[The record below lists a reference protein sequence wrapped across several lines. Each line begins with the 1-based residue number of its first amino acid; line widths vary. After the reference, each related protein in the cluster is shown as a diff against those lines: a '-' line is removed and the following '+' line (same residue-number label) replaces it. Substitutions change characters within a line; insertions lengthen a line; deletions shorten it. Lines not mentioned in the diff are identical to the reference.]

1 MGEHMKILIIGEGAR
16 EHAISKKLAKSE
28 RVEKIFIAPGNG
40 GTSRENK
47 CVNIPVTDFY
57 ELRDFAESEGVDI
70 TIVGPEV
77 PLMEGIVDIF
87 QEKGL
92 RIIGPDR
99 KSSLLEGSKAFSK
112 EFMKKY
118 GIKTAA
124 YETFTDF
131 DKALQYVKAHEYPLV
146 IKADGLAQG
155 KGVEIP
161 FTYEDARRIL
171 ESFMLEGKFKD
182 AGKTVVIEEFITGKE
197 ASIISIF
204 DGKSIHPFISA
215 MDHKK
220 IGEGETGLNT
230 GGMGSL
236 CPNPYYSEAVEKDFN
251 DNILARTLQGLIA
264 ENLIFTGIIFFGVIM
279 NEKGAYLL
287 EYNLRFGDPE
297 TQSLMEHLD
306 SDLLAIFEKA
316 LDGTL
321 AEGDI
326 IFKDGKTL
334 CVVLAAKGYPEA
346 YEKNVEVSDLEDE
359 GVSFYLYS
367 SDYRDGKFIS
377 KGGRFLSVVAHGK
390 GDDVFDKV
398 YGNIRKIE
406 NERVCYRRDIGRV

>member
-1 MGEHMKILIIGEGAR
+1 MKILIIGEGAR
-16 EHAISKKLAKSE
+16 EHAIAKKLAQSD
-28 RVEKIFIAPGNG
+28 RVGRIFIAPGNG
-40 GTSRENK
+40 GTSREGK
-47 CVNIPVTDFY
+47 CVNLPVTDFL
-57 ELRDFAESEGVDI
+57 ELRDFAEKEGVAI
-70 TIVGPEV
+70 TVVGPEV

-87 QEKGL
+87 HEKGL

-99 KSSLLEGSKAFSK
+99 RSSLLEGSKAFSK

-131 DKALQYVKAHEYPLV
+131 DKAVEYVKNHEYPLV

-161 FTYEDARRIL
+161 FTCEDARRIL

-236 CPNPYYSEAVEKDFN
+236 CPNPYYSESVEKDFN
-251 DNILARTLQGLIA
+251 ENILTRTLKGLIA
-264 ENLIFTGIIFFGVIM
+264 ENLIFTGVIFFGVIM

-306 SDLLAIFEKA
+306 SDLLTIFEKA

-321 AEGDI
+321 EKEDI
-326 IFKDGKTL
+326 SFKDGKTL
-334 CVVLAAKGYPEA
+334 CVVLAAKGYPEV
-346 YEKNVEVSDLEDE
+346 YEKNVEVPDLEDD

-367 SDYRDGKFIS
+367 SDYRNGRFIS
-377 KGGRFLSVVAHGK
+377 KGGRFLSVVSHGN
-390 GDDVFDKV
+390 GDEVFDRV

-406 NERVCYRRDIGRV
+406 NEKVCYRKDIGRV

>member
-1 MGEHMKILIIGEGAR
+1 MKILIIGEGAR
-16 EHAISKKLAKSE
+16 EHAIAKKLAQSD
-28 RVEKIFIAPGNG
+28 RVDRIFIAPGNG
-40 GTSRENK
+40 GTSRVQK

-57 ELRDFAESEGVDI
+57 ELRDFAEKEAIDI
-70 TIVGPEV
+70 TVVGPEV
-77 PLMEGIVDIF
+77 PLMDGIVDIF
-87 QEKGL
+87 KEKNL
-92 RIIGPDR
+92 KIIGPDR

-131 DKALQYVKAHEYPLV
+131 DKALQHVKGHEYPLV

-161 FTYEDARRIL
+161 FNFEDAKRIL

-236 CPNPYYSEAVEKDFN
+236 CPNPYYTESVEKDFN
-251 DNILARTLQGLIA
+251 ENILARTLQGLIA
-264 ENLIFTGIIFFGVIM
+264 ENLIFTGVIFFGVIM

-306 SDLLAIFEKA
+306 SDLLEVFEKA
-316 LDGTL
+316 LSGTL
-321 AEGDI
+321 SDKDI
-326 IFKDGKTL
+326 KFKDGKTL
-334 CVVLAAKGYPEA
+334 CVVLAAKGYPET
-346 YEKNVEVSDLEDE
+346 YEKNVEVNDLEDD

-377 KGGRFLSVVAHGK
+377 KGGRFISVVAHAD
-390 GDDVFDKV
+390 GDEVFDRV

-406 NERVCYRRDIGRV
+406 NEKICYRKDIGRV

>member
-1 MGEHMKILIIGEGAR
+1 MKILIIGEGAR
-16 EHAISKKLAKSE
+16 EHAIAKKLAQSD
-28 RVEKIFIAPGNG
+28 RVGKIFIAPGNG
-40 GTSRENK
+40 GTSREGK
-47 CVNIPVTDFY
+47 CVNLPVTDFL
-57 ELRDFAESEGVDI
+57 ELRDFAEKEGVAI
-70 TIVGPEV
+70 TVVGPEV

-87 QEKGL
+87 HEKGL

-99 KSSLLEGSKAFSK
+99 RSSLLEGSKAFSK

-131 DKALQYVKAHEYPLV
+131 DKAVEYVKNHEYPLV

-161 FTYEDARRIL
+161 FTCEDARRIL

-236 CPNPYYSEAVEKDFN
+236 CPNPYYSESVEKDFN
-251 DNILARTLQGLIA
+251 ENILTRTLKGLIA
-264 ENLIFTGIIFFGVIM
+264 ENLIFTGVIFFGVIM

-306 SDLLAIFEKA
+306 SDLMTIFEKA

-321 AEGDI
+321 SKEDI
-326 IFKDGKTL
+326 SFKDGKTL
-334 CVVLAAKGYPEA
+334 CVVLAAKGYPEV
-346 YEKNVEVSDLEDE
+346 YEKNVEVPDLEDD

-367 SDYRDGKFIS
+367 SDYRNGRFIS
-377 KGGRFLSVVAHGK
+377 KGGRFLSVVSHGN
-390 GDDVFDKV
+390 GDEVFDRV

-406 NERVCYRRDIGRV
+406 NEKVCYRKDIGRV

>member
-1 MGEHMKILIIGEGAR
+1 MEEHMKILIIGEGAR
-16 EHAISKKLAKSE
+16 EHAIAKKLAQSD
-28 RVEKIFIAPGNG
+28 RVGRIFIAPGNG
-40 GTSRENK
+40 GTSREDK
-47 CVNIPVTDFY
+47 CVNLPVTDFH
-57 ELRDFAESEGVDI
+57 ELRDFAEKEGVAI
-70 TIVGPEV
+70 TVVGPEV

-87 QEKGL
+87 HEKGL

-99 KSSLLEGSKAFSK
+99 RSSLLEGSKAFSK

-131 DKALQYVKAHEYPLV
+131 GKALEYVRSHEYPLV

-161 FTYEDARRIL
+161 FTYEDAGRIL

-251 DNILARTLQGLIA
+251 ENILTRTLNGLIA
-264 ENLIFTGIIFFGVIM
+264 ENLIFTGVIFFGVIM

-306 SDLLAIFEKA
+306 SDLVTIFEKA

-321 AEGDI
+321 AKGDI
-326 IFKDGKTL
+326 SFKPGKTL

-346 YEKNVEVSDLEDE
+346 YEKNVEVPDLEDE

-367 SDYRDGKFIS
+367 SDYRDGRFIS
-377 KGGRFLSVVAHGK
+377 KGGRFLSVVAHGN
-390 GDDVFDKV
+390 GDEIFDRV
-398 YGNIRKIE
+398 YGNIQKIE
-406 NERVCYRRDIGRV
+406 NEKVCYRRDIGRV

>member
-57 ELRDFAESEGVDI
+57 ELRDFAESEGVGI

-87 QEKGL
+87 HEKGL
-92 RIIGPDR
+92 KIIGPDR

-131 DKALQYVKAHEYPLV
+131 DKALQYVKGHEYPLV

-236 CPNPYYSEAVEKDFN
+236 CPNPYYSKAVEKDFN
-251 DNILARTLQGLIA
+251 ENILARTLQGLVA